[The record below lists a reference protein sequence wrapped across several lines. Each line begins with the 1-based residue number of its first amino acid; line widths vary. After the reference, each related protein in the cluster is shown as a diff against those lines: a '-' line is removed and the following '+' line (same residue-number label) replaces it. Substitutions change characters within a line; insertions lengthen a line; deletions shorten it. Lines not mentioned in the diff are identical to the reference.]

1 MYIGKYEFK
10 DQKTAEA
17 KIKALGV
24 ETDEDGNEYQHT
36 HTLSLSSDILF

>member
-10 DQKTAEA
+10 DQSTAEA

-24 ETDEDGNEYQHT
+24 ETDEDGNEYPY
-36 HTLSLSSDILF
+36 SLTRYC